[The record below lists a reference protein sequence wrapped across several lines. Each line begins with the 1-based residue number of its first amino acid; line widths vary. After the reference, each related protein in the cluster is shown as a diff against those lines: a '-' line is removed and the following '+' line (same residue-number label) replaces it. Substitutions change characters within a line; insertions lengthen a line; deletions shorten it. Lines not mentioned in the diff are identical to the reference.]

1 MSHLL
6 QLELGG
12 IFLVCWVGSLVA
24 MWFLVNR
31 TTRPGPIRSV
41 IVIEG
46 MMLASIFC
54 LILGIT
60 LTIWGSGAAD

>member
-6 QLELGG
+6 ELELGG
-12 IFLVCWVGSLVA
+12 FFLLCWVGSLVA
-24 MWFLVNR
+24 MWLLINR
-31 TTRPGPIRSV
+31 PARPGLIRSV
-41 IVIEG
+41 AVIEG
-46 MMLASIFC
+46 MMLLSIFS

>member
-1 MSHLL
+1 
-6 QLELGG
+6 
-12 IFLVCWVGSLVA
+12 

-41 IVIEG
+41 PVIEG

-60 LTIWGSGAAD
+60 FLIWGSGAAD

>member
-12 IFLVCWVGSLVA
+12 VFLLCWVGSLVA
-24 MWFLVNR
+24 MWLLID
-31 TTRPGPIRSV
+31 RPARSGPIRSV
-41 IVIEG
+41 VVIEA

-54 LILGIT
+54 LILGVT